1 MILVKSL
8 FCVENKLTNKMLS
21 RISTLPKLSGFARH
35 LSNNNQVL
43 TSKNTTSNDSTAASK
58 PERKS
63 QSSSKPVQP
72 LENKHQKTTA
82 YKASNSHLINGIN
95 KHAFSNNKFFKNN
108 NPLKPVTN
116 VSIEFV

>member
-1 MILVKSL
+1 
-8 FCVENKLTNKMLS
+8 MLS
-21 RISTLPKLSGFARH
+21 RISTLPKFSGFARH

-43 TSKNTTSNDSTAASK
+43 TPKITTSNDSTAASK

-72 LENKHQKTTA
+72 LENKHQKNTI

-95 KHAFSNNKFFKNN
+95 KHAFSNYKFFKNN
-108 NPLKPVTN
+108 SLKPVTN